1 MIFFSSLFK
10 PFGLTRWGRIFS
22 SDIFNSPWH
31 TDLTH
36 LLFFDQLQ
44 IDSDEFDDPILTLS
58 QDDILSSIYNLGREE
73 KKLKWCRLLKTAQVL
88 PHTKRGRSKAVETA
102 QRLWCK
108 SCKFATY
115 ILVDSNPKD
124 PKSRV
129 HPDPQRIHCLSKNKQ
144 VEDENVT
151 NLASKYFWRPLTT
164 FLLRQDR
171 KEKTFFS
178 ILNFWFEATVHVY
191 LIHRMRVTEGVSPV
205 NWIKWH
211 ARYRPTF
218 TALECES
225 ENYQKHNR

>member
-1 MIFFSSLFK
+1 MIFCPQFTISAKRRKSSNDAGFWK
-10 PFGLTRWGRIFS
+10 PLKFCRTQKEGGPKRLRQPTVYDARAA
-22 SDIFNSPWH
+22 N
-31 TDLTH
+31 LQH
-36 LLFFDQLQ
+36 LKY
-44 IDSDEFDDPILTLS
+44 T
-58 QDDILSSIYNLGREE
+58 
-73 KKLKWCRLLKTAQVL
+73 
-88 PHTKRGRSKAVETA
+88 
-102 QRLWCK
+102 
-108 SCKFATY
+108 
-115 ILVDSNPKD
+115 LVDPNPKY
-124 PKSRV
+124 PECRV
-129 HPDPQRIHCLSKNKQ
+129 HPDPQRIHCTSKNKQ
-144 VEDENVT
+144 VKDETVKNW
-151 NLASKYFWRPLTT
+151 APKYWRT

>member
-1 MIFFSSLFK
+1 MISPIVTFQILFTLCKKRFQLRMKRKVVWSNFVFLPHNLLAPHIPKTMWFHKGYVIFFSSLFK

-108 SCKFATY
+108 SCKFAT
-115 ILVDSNPKD
+115 SK
-124 PKSRV
+124 V
-129 HPDPQRIHCLSKNKQ
+129 HPCGSK
-144 VEDENVT
+144 
-151 NLASKYFWRPLTT
+151 SKIS
-164 FLLRQDR
+164 
-171 KEKTFFS
+171 K
-178 ILNFWFEATVHVY
+178 I
-191 LIHRMRVTEGVSPV
+191 
-205 NWIKWH
+205 
-211 ARYRPTF
+211 
-218 TALECES
+218 
-225 ENYQKHNR
+225 